1 MIGRSAKDILI
12 HIKGDDK
19 DFQGAIRNSD
29 KSMGTFA
36 SKMQAYGPMIGAAFV
51 GAAAGFVTMSVKMAA
66 AEEAVSRQTESLL
79 KSQGMMWNAVSDDLN
94 LYMKDLERLT
104 AYNDTDLQQAFNTML
119 AAGMSY
125 TEALDSMNTV
135 TSMSYSLNRDLASMA
150 LLVGKA
156 YNGQTG
162 ELSRYGIVLGD
173 AVKEGEEFAA
183 VQAHVAEN
191 FADASERTDSLIGQ
205 TDTLKNEMANLSEAM
220 GAELIPAT
228 TEFISALN
236 SMGVAGQE
244 LGTTF
249 GRFLTL
255 PWELPAQLGEH
266 TANMITMNKLRKSG
280 IDTEDELISLLRLQS
295 DQIVGMSEAEFER
308 KLKLMEVFGFYEKI
322 DQLEK
327 ARAYGLREQLNLEQQ
342 LVDVKKQQTNE
353 DEKQLSIQDQLSAK
367 LRESIPSRART
378 FGGGTTMSAS
388 TAQSIYGDKVPS
400 SVKISPNITSSTRS
414 GV

>member
-36 SKMQAYGPMIGAAFV
+36 SKMQQYGPMIGAAFV
-51 GAAAGFVTMSVKMAA
+51 SAAAGLVAMSVKMAA
-66 AEEAVSRQTESLL
+66 AEEAVSRQTEALL
-79 KSQGMMWNAVSDDLN
+79 KSQGLMWSSVSDELN
-94 LYMKDLERLT
+94 MYMKDLERLT
-104 AYNDTDLQQAFNTML
+104 AYNDTDLQVAFNAMI

-125 TEALDSMNTV
+125 TEAMENMNTV
-135 TSMSYSLNRDLASMA
+135 TSMSYSLNRDLNSMA

-162 ELSRYGIVLGD
+162 ELSRYGIVLD
-173 AVKEGEEFAA
+173 ESLDKTEKFAGL
-183 VQAHVAEN
+183 QKHVADN
-191 FADASERTDSLIGQ
+191 FADASERTDSLEGQ
-205 TDTLKNEMANLSEAM
+205 TQTLKNEMSNFAEAM

-236 SMGVAGQE
+236 SMGIAGQE

-255 PWELPAQLGEH
+255 PWDLPAQLGEH

-280 IDTEDELISLLRLQS
+280 VDTEDELVSLLRLQS
-295 DQIVGMSEAEFER
+295 DQIVGMADEEFER

-322 DQLEK
+322 DKLEK
-327 ARAYGLREQLNLEQQ
+327 AREYGLRNTLRLEQ
-342 LVDVKKQQTNE
+342 DITTAKKEQTAE
-353 DEKQLSIQDQLSAK
+353 TEKQLSMQQRATAR
-367 LRESIPSRART
+367 REIIK
-378 FGGGTTMSAS
+378 GGTSLAGLTGTAGAFAAGEAYTRTSGAFTVTKSA
-388 TAQSIYGDKVPS
+388 V
-400 SVKISPNITSSTRS
+400 RS
-414 GV
+414 GL

>member
-36 SKMQAYGPMIGAAFV
+36 SKMQKYGPAIGAAFV
-51 GAAAGFVTMSVKMAA
+51 GAAAGFIAMSVKMAA
-66 AEEAVSRQTESLL
+66 AEEAVSRQTEALL
-79 KSQGMMWNAVSDDLN
+79 KSQGLMWNAVDEDLN
-94 LYMKDLERLT
+94 AYMKDLERLT
-104 AYNDTDLQQAFNTML
+104 AYNDTDLQVAFNAMI

-125 TEALDSMNTV
+125 TEAMESMNTV

-162 ELSRYGIVLGD
+162 ELSRYGIVLD
-173 AVKEGEEFAA
+173 DTLSKTEKFAGLQKF
-183 VQAHVAEN
+183 VSDN
-191 FADASERTDSLIGQ
+191 FADASERTDSLEGQ
-205 TDTLKNEMANLSEAM
+205 TEKLRNEMSNFAEAM
-220 GAELIPAT
+220 GVELIPAT

-236 SMGVAGQE
+236 SMGIAGQE

-255 PWELPAQLGEH
+255 PWDLPAQLGEH
-266 TANMITMNKLRKSG
+266 VANMQTMNKLRKSG
-280 IDTEDELISLLRLQS
+280 IDTEAELVSLLRLQS
-295 DQIVGMSEAEFER
+295 DQIVDMSDAEFER
-308 KLKLMEVFGFYEKI
+308 KMSLMEIFGFTEKMEK
-322 DQLEK
+322 LELS
-327 ARAYGLREQLNLEQQ
+327 RAYGLRQIL
-342 LVDVKKQQTNE
+342 DVEREITVETQ
-353 DEKQLSIQDQLSAK
+353 KQLTIEEKKAAYLAKYGQTEAMRAKKAGIDLSGLGAVGETRKSGQLT
-367 LRESIPSRART
+367 IGPSVA
-378 FGGGTTMSAS
+378 
-388 TAQSIYGDKVPS
+388 
-400 SVKISPNITSSTRS
+400 STRS